1 MEFNHSFDVAA
12 PVDHVWRILLDFE
25 RIAPCVPGAQL
36 TSVSGD
42 VYSGSIK
49 VRLGPITA
57 QYRGTAEL
65 TEVDEAE
72 RRIVVVAKA
81 RDTHGQ
87 GNVGATLVGRIE
99 PKGGGSHVVIDTNLQ
114 ITGKVAQLGRGVMQ
128 EVSAKLLQQFVS
140 NLNRDVLSVMPP
152 ASLEA
157 TPAASAPGELA
168 ASPSTMGTMIGEEA
182 PAAPVQVAT
191 PANLDRASDAPR
203 AAFVPSLSEARPAS
217 AQPRL
222 IHSQE
227 AEAIDLISLGGAA
240 VGRKLVLGGVTA
252 GVAIILIYLWLS
264 YGAR

>member
-42 VYSGSIK
+42 EYSGSIK

-99 PKGGGSHVVIDTNLQ
+99 PKDGGSHVVIDTNLQ

-140 NLNRDVLSVMPP
+140 NLNRDVLSVTPP
-152 ASLEA
+152 VDPKTE
-157 TPAASAPGELA
+157 AASRE
-168 ASPSTMGTMIGEEA
+168 
-182 PAAPVQVAT
+182 
-191 PANLDRASDAPR
+191 PANSDVAVDAPCPSPAPRPSDAGD
-203 AAFVPSLSEARPAS
+203 STG
-217 AQPRL
+217 QPRL
-222 IHSQE
+222 IHSE
-227 AEAIDLISLGGAA
+227 EVEAIDLISLGGAA
-240 VGRKLVLGGVTA
+240 VGRKLIIGAVLA
-252 GVAIILIYLWLS
+252 GITVVLIYLWLS
-264 YGAR
+264 NGGG